1 MLEWILILVGT
12 LVVQGVLLAVAL
24 VFFRRAQSASGAS
37 VEAGLRD
44 LKDALE
50 RLDRNTREEIAR
62 NRGELADSLSRSTG
76 ALVASVGSLTQAQKS
91 ELEAFAVRLGNQS
104 DANERRLEALR
115 VTVDD
120 RLRLL
125 SEENSRKLD
134 QMRQTVDE
142 KLQSTLEQR
151 LGESFKQVSERLELV
166 HRGLGEMQSLA
177 VGVGDLKKV
186 LTNVKTRGTMAEV
199 QLGALLEQMLPS
211 GQYVQNVETRAGSNQ
226 RVEFAIKFPGRDGQ
240 EGGVLLP
247 IDAKFPMEDYQR
259 LVEALEKPDV
269 DATEAA
275 GRKLEEVIKVAAKKI
290 RDSYL
295 DPPATTDF
303 AIMYLGTEGLYA
315 EVLRR
320 TGLFELLQRDYRV
333 TPAGPTT
340 LSAILNSFQ
349 MGFRTLAI
357 QKRAGEVWGVLG
369 AVKNEFGKFS
379 DLLEAVQKKLTE
391 AQNKIEDATRKSRT
405 IERKLLGIETTS
417 AKPDD
422 GQVISV
428 EAPIR
433 ERS

>member
-1 MLEWILILVGT
+1 MMEWLLVAA
-12 LVVQGVLLAVAL
+12 LVVQSILIAAAL
-24 VFFRRAQSASGAS
+24 FYIRRAQNDSGAS
-37 VEAGLRD
+37 VVAGLREI
-44 LKDALE
+44 KDALE
-50 RLDRNTREEIAR
+50 RLDRGTRDEIAR
-62 NRGELADSLSRSTG
+62 NRSELAESLSRSTN
-76 ALVASVGSLTQAQKS
+76 ALVASVGSLTQVQKS
-91 ELEAFAVRLGNQS
+91 ELEGFAVRLNNQS

-115 VTVDD
+115 VTVDE

-151 LGESFKQVSERLELV
+151 LGESFKQVSDRLEMV

-186 LTNVKTRGTMAEV
+186 LSNVKTRGTMAEV
-199 QLGALLEQMLPS
+199 QLGSLLEQMLPFE
-211 GQYVQNVETRAGSNQ
+211 QYVQNVETRAGSNQ
-226 RVEFAIKFPGRDGQ
+226 RVEFAIRFPGRDGQ
-240 EGGVLLP
+240 VGGVLLP

-259 LVEALEKPDV
+259 LVEAQEKADV
-269 DATEAA
+269 DAAESA
-275 GRKLEEVIKVAAKKI
+275 GRKLEEVIKTEAKKI

-357 QKRAGEVWGVLG
+357 QKRASEVWGVLG
-369 AVKNEFGKFS
+369 AVKNEFGKFG
-379 DLLEAVQKKLTE
+379 DLLDGVQKKLNE

-405 IERKLLGIETTS
+405 IERKLSGIQTVS
-417 AKPDD
+417 AP
-422 GQVISV
+422 S
-428 EAPIR
+428 ESPP
-433 ERS
+433 ERAVDTPSLELL